1 MVFEGAFE
9 NWGAKFVEPMFTVKV
24 TGVRLM
30 GKRFVDRVDDGG
42 VCLGAIRGFSV
53 PVRTPQVHGTARTPH
68 SGRLAPRLFFE
79 QFPQRVVF
87 HGEVGIHA
95 LELGVFG
102 FEFLDAF
109 ELGDSQAAVFALP
122 VVVGGRGFFSV
133 KALE

>member
-53 PVRTPQVHGTARTPH
+53 PVRTPQVHGTARAPDRQTT
-68 SGRLAPRLFFE
+68 LAHEPAYL
-79 QFPQRVVF
+79 
-87 HGEVGIHA
+87 
-95 LELGVFG
+95 
-102 FEFLDAF
+102 
-109 ELGDSQAAVFALP
+109 
-122 VVVGGRGFFSV
+122 
-133 KALE
+133 